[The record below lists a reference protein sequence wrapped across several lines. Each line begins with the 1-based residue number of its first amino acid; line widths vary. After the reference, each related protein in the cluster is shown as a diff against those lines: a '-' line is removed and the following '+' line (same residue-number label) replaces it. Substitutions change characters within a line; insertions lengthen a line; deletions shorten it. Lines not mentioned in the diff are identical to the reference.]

1 MGINL
6 YNNQQRKGRSCR
18 PSFFHFCISTTNL
31 PLAVTNKRR
40 YQGHHMFNVADNPE
54 GAGLAENIQFLEGNA
69 LFEGTEHNAA
79 HYGDPHNPTDYYHY
93 KKAKR

>member
-1 MGINL
+1 
-6 YNNQQRKGRSCR
+6 
-18 PSFFHFCISTTNL
+18 
-31 PLAVTNKRR
+31 
-40 YQGHHMFNVADNPE
+40 MFNVADNPE